1 MIEKITK
8 EIRKM
13 VIDHFACHGE
23 TIISIKKELFG
34 PKDDEEMAIKVRL
47 RSTDHKEYVSFC
59 TIAYDSHN
67 EPYIMELTDG
77 TEGEVADG

>member
-1 MIEKITK
+1 
-8 EIRKM
+8 
-13 VIDHFACHGE
+13 
-23 TIISIKKELFG
+23 
-34 PKDDEEMAIKVRL
+34 MAIKVRL